1 MLLNKFTGVNKKW
14 RGVTKRIGISMM
26 RTIGDVL
33 SSHFAGMEFYGYHR
47 PIPVLNATGHVEII
61 ARTKGTATMVE
72 TKNRSI

>member
-1 MLLNKFTGVNKKW
+1 
-14 RGVTKRIGISMM
+14 MM
-26 RTIGDVL
+26 MTIGDVL

-47 PIPVLNATGHVEII
+47 LIPVLNATGHVEII